1 MPEEATPPE
10 VAEFI
15 AKYISSLEQLE
26 VIMAVSQD
34 PARAWTVQD
43 VFGIVQSN
51 ETSIGKRL
59 AGFAM
64 AGLLKTER
72 TEPPQY
78 RFAPPSPALHQA
90 IAATTQ
96 FYRRRPVTT
105 IELIF
110 GRHKDATAPSDP
122 AQTFADAFKFRKD

>member
-15 AKYISSLEQLE
+15 AQYISSLEQLE
-26 VIMAVSQD
+26 VIMAVSQE
-34 PARAWTVQD
+34 PARAWTVAD
-43 VFGIVQSN
+43 VYAVVQSN

-59 AGFAM
+59 AGFAA
-64 AGLLKTER
+64 AGLLQVGER
-72 TEPPQY
+72 TEPPNY
-78 RFAPPSPALHQA
+78 RFAPPSAALQDA
-90 IAATTQ
+90 VAATIQ
-96 FYRRRPVTT
+96 FYRLRPVTT

-110 GRHKDATAPSDP
+110 GRAKAPTDP